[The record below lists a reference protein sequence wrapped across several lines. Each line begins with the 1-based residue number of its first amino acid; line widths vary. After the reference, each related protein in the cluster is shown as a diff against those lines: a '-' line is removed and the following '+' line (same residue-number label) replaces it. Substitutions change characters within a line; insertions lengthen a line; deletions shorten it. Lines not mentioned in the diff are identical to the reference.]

1 MAVPNVGNVA
11 SFIKSL
17 YDSQTNLFAPR
28 VGEKGDL
35 KSTALAFQALEYL
48 GELQVAQRT
57 DSSEMM

>member
-1 MAVPNVGNVA
+1 MPNAGNVA

-17 YDSQTNLFAPR
+17 YDTQTNLFAAR

-48 GELQVAQRT
+48 GELQVSVVRQIA
-57 DSSEMM
+57 